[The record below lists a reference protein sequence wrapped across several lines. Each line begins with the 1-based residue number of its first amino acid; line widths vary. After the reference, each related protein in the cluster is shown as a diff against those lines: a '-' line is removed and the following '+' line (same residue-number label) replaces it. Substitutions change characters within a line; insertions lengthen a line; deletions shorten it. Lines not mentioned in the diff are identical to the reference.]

1 MNWNDFSST
10 PLFQQGDD
18 QEQERLREQYWRH
31 YLKPQIPEGYHR
43 EARSL
48 FDQHTRRRGN
58 PDSSYAGDLWDA
70 LWHGGYAGAA
80 DLVSGASRLVGGDG
94 HNAASGWLREKS
106 EEQLDNMSPSS
117 IEAMQGFGVERKG
130 DGGYGLTEGSTAAGF
145 GLQFASGV
153 GSLAPSMIPG
163 GVASKGLSALGMKGL
178 QASGPAAAVT
188 GLEDARRVQGLA
200 NVIDKGSH
208 AIGYGATGGL
218 MIGGAGAEDAKSQ
231 IMGLGYEQL
240 KDLPRFQEL
249 YQQTYEQAGG
259 GDTRQPFEQA
269 KALLAE
275 EAAQASFAPAAG
287 VGALSMGLAGPAME
301 NLILK
306 NAGTR
311 GLNAAKGFL
320 TEGAQEFGE
329 GVGQQM
335 AANYGQQQ
343 VGREV
348 GLTDGALE
356 QGLSGAIVGGPVGGL
371 VGAAGRTRNMDD
383 IREKQQR
390 LNDLMSQHQTLQ
402 DQMQEPHADQAM
414 LAEQLRQNSLAIAG
428 LESQLHELGE
438 TQAQEEQPQAQTK
451 PELTIDPSQ
460 WSPGWQ
466 AGPVQQTPQIGSDN
480 AIYVNPTGPVQRG
493 ETTFTGP
500 GFEQQTRQPEP
511 SPQQKASEPRQQAL
525 PYSPPADFTGNRYG
539 TVDADPEAA
548 QQDSQQRRQ
557 DQIDRATH
565 QHPGSTEYTGNPER
579 DLTSYTERMNGLNR
593 LFRSFNWKKGDDNKK
608 RRVRK
613 LIEDQRR
620 LEMNARK
627 SGRGFTPTSM
637 KETLANLK
645 SMVESGDGIRFER
658 EVKAI
663 EARQQQEG
671 MRLTAQEKSGTPSGK
686 KPVLG
691 KADESVMADERE
703 VSTQYALYEQSDLIA
718 SHNDTGK
725 VNPQYPAELQPR
737 DRARQA
743 SETQIRGIAS
753 KLNPK
758 KLGANPLASSGAPI
772 IGSDRVVESG
782 NGRVSAIRKAYRNH
796 PERSAAYRQY
806 LKDNAEVFGLK
817 PGDVDKFSQP
827 VLVRQRQGT
836 LDTEDRVSFTNEAN
850 KPETATMSPAEKAKL
865 DAARITQED
874 LSHFDTDGTGD
885 LLHRSNDIFLA
896 RFADRLG
903 DEAGELKTKEGNWN
917 KQMRD
922 RVESALF
929 MKAYGDDRLNSL
941 FAEDDKPD
949 LKNLIKSLA
958 MAAPHFARAKGI
970 DPELGGYG
978 VIDSLVEASRILQ
991 DSRNRG
997 QSVDEILDQRS
1008 LLDSFSPETELF
1020 ARWLDANLNKSKQ
1033 VGQALSELANQI
1045 EQYLQK
1051 QSQADG
1057 DMFGT
1062 AEATLDDLIQQ
1073 TNHQLEK
1080 NHGDKST
1087 PIIDPKPTP
1096 REGES
1101 PTKRPERDWE
1111 AQQTGPVQTAEGSN
1125 RSSDPEER
1133 TGRPTESAREAKRD
1147 EVDDLLDAVDH
1158 GTLDSDE
1165 WTDDDFAGIEEDKA
1179 QYDPQDGG
1187 SATKR
1192 RAPEG
1197 HRKRDKYAP
1206 QDGGSATKR
1215 QERDWYNSRNA
1226 PHYSVPGIKSL
1237 GGAERAAIKQYLDN
1251 RADKPEVIA
1260 RLKKLADTPWARKT
1274 VQSMLIRQTIDD
1286 LVAGREV
1293 DYQSLLSQKDN
1304 ASILKALKDHGE
1316 PGLWRYLHT
1325 EDVMGHAG
1333 KPENSINGSFVDCMP
1348 SRDCASFCYATKG
1361 NYRFSNPIIKSEIVN
1376 WAVEKDPVRTARIA
1390 ANDYK
1395 GTPEFY
1401 QNKALRLFDMGDG
1414 SMAWLPFIRTMN
1426 KEGIRLQIFSKNPE
1440 FLKQVPEQNW
1450 RALSVDNSNFELAA
1464 QHPELPLAVVF
1475 DGQQKGIDFVRSNL
1489 DRILVILPI
1498 KHGQRVLGDKAALR
1512 RMLGLDAM
1520 KRLCPVDGGWKK
1532 IKHPTDPKKNFNCTS
1547 CDQYGGMGCFHGN
1560 VTRQVMKAATEA
1572 PHDKHLQRLKEE
1584 IENDPDRFGG
1594 KASAAELLG
1603 NLGKIR
1609 SALRASADTR
1619 TEATDAGGQ
1628 GQEAEGT
1635 IGVRQI
1641 DEGTGRYRVG
1651 EGEEGKIEERKR
1663 RGKKSDLEDAGQK
1676 DLFASPDL
1684 SGDERKQQIIEN
1696 QRVLVRHVETGT
1708 IRAGTDT
1715 IHTYD
1720 DLAHFIAPIRKLA
1733 QEEMIAIVLDGN
1745 NKVINVI
1752 KHSKGQKASASVS
1765 PWTLAGAVVA
1775 TPNAKSVWFAHNH
1788 PSGDPEPS
1796 MSDVHITHSLND
1808 VLDGSGVVNM
1818 GHAVVGTTGHAKIM
1832 DADGTVLMGTVAPKR
1847 MARNKAFPITERR
1860 LRFNRPYINFGSPE
1874 AVRPFLDTIS
1884 PNAVVLLDS
1893 KYNVT
1898 GVLPLSEND
1907 LKTLRHPTKNP
1918 AAARIMQAL
1927 DSTNSSS
1934 VILKSNGSPLAMKG
1948 TRNLINFFNR
1958 ADRIQVLDHF
1968 TGRDGS
1974 YQSAAE
1980 KGFPDLN
1987 ERGSFYALRKDSSAR
2002 GIQSGPLRLKLKPLE
2017 QKLGQ
2022 SIHVLQSETELPYSL
2037 YQKVIS
2043 DKAQGRGRGMFDP
2056 ETGETYLI
2064 AANLDTTGEAVR
2076 TVLHELVGHKG
2087 VRGLLGKRLDTV
2099 LDEIHRDMNDRL
2111 KQALGKRYARQTE
2124 GKSEAE
2130 ANRIIAE
2137 EYLAHLAEKDP
2148 KNGLLTKVVSM
2159 IRNALRRLFP
2169 NIKWTDAD
2177 AVELLSAARGHLKR
2191 NGNLNAGNAKGN
2203 RYSDSGIAPTFY
2215 SAVERSAAA
2224 VKSDKLPAQS
2234 WLNAIKKGNNVQDE
2248 EVQWLGLDLWLAD
2261 KKGEKL
2267 TRAEVLDFIRQNEVR
2282 ISEDWNVDSFDEQ
2295 ELEDRLESKQRDF
2308 IRERIDDYE
2317 HGYSLDELGDALEDA
2332 RESLREDEY
2341 DYQYQELKN
2350 RFDDEALDDHEV
2362 DTLVDDDGYLDESAL
2377 HEEAQWRA
2385 NNSVDNMDDKELV
2398 RDHIS
2403 YSDKEDAALE
2413 AWENDYESDVRSD
2426 LEAELR
2432 DESDVQYRNYAM
2444 QGGEDYSELLLI
2456 LDNNSHVFPADP
2468 NHKNLSPISEEEA
2481 KALAQGMMP
2490 AGMKVDDV
2498 GWSQAFRDYT
2508 LYRRNGDDKTMI
2520 TTGHATEASAIAA
2533 AVSEHQSFARW
2544 RQDDYDES
2552 HWGTTENVLAHVRFQ
2567 TFDENIHGRNERIL
2581 FIDEVQSDLHQAGR
2595 ESGYRTP
2602 ESVRKQEQRN
2612 ARINAVD
2619 DKIRSVV
2626 KQRDEFGKQ
2635 HAETGTRRDELTRQ
2649 LKQAEQAEDQ
2659 TQVDRLNNELSTVAE
2674 DVENHFQQWVD
2685 AEAQLKALRDE
2696 RQSLFDT
2703 DKHRFYR
2710 QVPNAPLKESWPNL
2724 VMKRMIRH
2732 AAENGFD
2739 RIAWSSAAQQVERYP
2754 SLGQVVEQMKVSP
2767 QFTHEGRLTH
2777 VTLTIKNRNGSNR
2790 REHIAEERLDAY
2802 VGHRLGAK
2810 IREDSH
2816 SVYES
2821 LQEERSQWSTE
2832 QDNDDQQ
2839 KRWFIRDT
2847 NGEALH
2853 SSDGSL
2859 LYYDTQDTADQDLDR
2874 LVFAE
2879 HSADFTLENLDE
2891 LMGDGAR
2898 GMREFYDKRLAN
2910 YMKKYT
2916 KKWGATLE
2924 PVEIHFNGSQYPYGT
2939 RPDKVWS
2946 VTVTDKMRDS
2956 VLKDGQPLFALKDN
2970 KKAKQDNVPRY
2981 SLKDLPDDVQSVIN
2995 DIHGG
3000 IAPKPWHDRLREWW
3014 DAKPLKEHIKRG
3026 LLHVNQGVFTDAAII
3041 EQQEKLLNEG
3051 KLMDATV
3058 SASKAVYLARNLD
3071 NVTDATFHKGTPM
3084 LKEGSIVIKPGSKGL
3099 FELLKPVTERDE
3111 LAIWEVYEGSH
3122 RAQRIME
3129 EDKVARAKGNQLLA
3143 QGQALK
3149 ETLDATAPDEYQGGR
3164 SGWNRDRRQME
3175 KDLKLGKE
3183 LSQQNR
3189 ENLYDQQ
3196 RIDTIQNWVH
3206 TQPELAKRFKQVMD
3220 DYQQHNRDLLDFM
3233 EAAGTL
3239 DKEQRKLF
3247 DTGDYIPFNRIHDLE
3262 YQEENQRFIRPKKGL
3277 GGQTTG
3283 IQRLKGGVEKIA
3295 PLEAMVRN
3303 TRSML
3308 DAALKNIAQQRVIDN
3323 ALQLGAVE
3331 KIESAITVTD
3341 DDVKAALQGIGVSTD
3356 LTPAQMRG
3364 WKSLMAKYETLKGT
3378 TSVSRGGKLETYA
3391 VDDPLLLASIQDIG
3405 PELHSGFM
3413 KLVGIPSQI
3422 VRRGVTAMP
3431 AYWFRNLTRDTLST
3445 AVHIAPDVNGKVVGM
3460 NPLAGAIRGFRK
3472 SLDEDESLWAMK
3484 MAGGSSSSGHYRS
3497 NYNNIRKKL
3506 SPAEQKRILSTPGKL
3521 IDFWDSI
3528 GARFEDSNRLH
3539 VFERVKE
3546 EGGSTAEAAYQSLD
3560 VMNFTRKGQWGIVR
3574 FLTQSIQFTNSLL
3587 QGVNRM
3593 WRGVKPGDELHWSA
3607 LSGEVLTRGL
3617 MYGFA
3622 SWLLVR
3628 LFEDDDRYK
3637 ELSTDEKV
3645 AYHHFWI
3652 GDGEDG
3658 HFRIPKPF
3666 EVGHVFATI
3675 PEFLWQGMMG
3685 HEDAKWTKDAMVT
3698 LGMAMFNLESTPIPQ
3713 FVKPIWEVGENRD
3726 RFRDRDI
3733 VPMSL
3738 QHLKP
3743 EAQYDPYTSETL
3755 KELVQYLP
3763 EGAPEW
3769 MRSPK
3774 KLEHL
3779 LKGYFNAF
3787 ATGTL
3792 AVTDAVTRHL
3802 TGAGEKPAWNKQDYP
3817 VVGSFFGDRIKGST
3831 RYTNELYE
3839 MNKDV
3844 NAIASSIKHYQETG
3858 ETQRAKELEQSAS
3871 VKLKNKTGLNK
3882 ASREIS
3888 KLRREVRKVMEDRI
3902 MDRHTKREWLDRLNR
3917 QINQVATN
3925 AVKHYQK

>member
-1 MNWNDFSST
+1 M
-10 PLFQQGDD
+10 
-18 QEQERLREQYWRH
+18 
-31 YLKPQIPEGYHR
+31 
-43 EARSL
+43 
-48 FDQHTRRRGN
+48 
-58 PDSSYAGDLWDA
+58 
-70 LWHGGYAGAA
+70 
-80 DLVSGASRLVGGDG
+80 
-94 HNAASGWLREKS
+94 
-106 EEQLDNMSPSS
+106 
-117 IEAMQGFGVERKG
+117 
-130 DGGYGLTEGSTAAGF
+130 
-145 GLQFASGV
+145 
-153 GSLAPSMIPG
+153 
-163 GVASKGLSALGMKGL
+163 
-178 QASGPAAAVT
+178 
-188 GLEDARRVQGLA
+188 
-200 NVIDKGSH
+200 
-208 AIGYGATGGL
+208 
-218 MIGGAGAEDAKSQ
+218 
-231 IMGLGYEQL
+231 
-240 KDLPRFQEL
+240 
-249 YQQTYEQAGG
+249 
-259 GDTRQPFEQA
+259 
-269 KALLAE
+269 
-275 EAAQASFAPAAG
+275 
-287 VGALSMGLAGPAME
+287 
-301 NLILK
+301 
-306 NAGTR
+306 
-311 GLNAAKGFL
+311 
-320 TEGAQEFGE
+320 
-329 GVGQQM
+329 
-335 AANYGQQQ
+335 
-343 VGREV
+343 
-348 GLTDGALE
+348 
-356 QGLSGAIVGGPVGGL
+356 
-371 VGAAGRTRNMDD
+371 
-383 IREKQQR
+383 
-390 LNDLMSQHQTLQ
+390 
-402 DQMQEPHADQAM
+402 
-414 LAEQLRQNSLAIAG
+414 
-428 LESQLHELGE
+428 
-438 TQAQEEQPQAQTK
+438 
-451 PELTIDPSQ
+451 
-460 WSPGWQ
+460 
-466 AGPVQQTPQIGSDN
+466 
-480 AIYVNPTGPVQRG
+480 
-493 ETTFTGP
+493 
-500 GFEQQTRQPEP
+500 
-511 SPQQKASEPRQQAL
+511 
-525 PYSPPADFTGNRYG
+525 
-539 TVDADPEAA
+539 
-548 QQDSQQRRQ
+548 
-557 DQIDRATH
+557 
-565 QHPGSTEYTGNPER
+565 
-579 DLTSYTERMNGLNR
+579 
-593 LFRSFNWKKGDDNKK
+593 
-608 RRVRK
+608 
-613 LIEDQRR
+613 
-620 LEMNARK
+620 
-627 SGRGFTPTSM
+627 
-637 KETLANLK
+637 
-645 SMVESGDGIRFER
+645 
-658 EVKAI
+658 
-663 EARQQQEG
+663 
-671 MRLTAQEKSGTPSGK
+671 
-686 KPVLG
+686 
-691 KADESVMADERE
+691 
-703 VSTQYALYEQSDLIA
+703 
-718 SHNDTGK
+718 
-725 VNPQYPAELQPR
+725 
-737 DRARQA
+737 
-743 SETQIRGIAS
+743 
-753 KLNPK
+753 
-758 KLGANPLASSGAPI
+758 
-772 IGSDRVVESG
+772 
-782 NGRVSAIRKAYRNH
+782 
-796 PERSAAYRQY
+796 
-806 LKDNAEVFGLK
+806 
-817 PGDVDKFSQP
+817 
-827 VLVRQRQGT
+827 
-836 LDTEDRVSFTNEAN
+836 
-850 KPETATMSPAEKAKL
+850 
-865 DAARITQED
+865 
-874 LSHFDTDGTGD
+874 
-885 LLHRSNDIFLA
+885 
-896 RFADRLG
+896 
-903 DEAGELKTKEGNWN
+903 
-917 KQMRD
+917 
-922 RVESALF
+922 
-929 MKAYGDDRLNSL
+929 
-941 FAEDDKPD
+941 
-949 LKNLIKSLA
+949 
-958 MAAPHFARAKGI
+958 
-970 DPELGGYG
+970 
-978 VIDSLVEASRILQ
+978 
-991 DSRNRG
+991 
-997 QSVDEILDQRS
+997 
-1008 LLDSFSPETELF
+1008 
-1020 ARWLDANLNKSKQ
+1020 
-1033 VGQALSELANQI
+1033 
-1045 EQYLQK
+1045 
-1051 QSQADG
+1051 
-1057 DMFGT
+1057 
-1062 AEATLDDLIQQ
+1062 
-1073 TNHQLEK
+1073 
-1080 NHGDKST
+1080 
-1087 PIIDPKPTP
+1087 
-1096 REGES
+1096 
-1101 PTKRPERDWE
+1101 
-1111 AQQTGPVQTAEGSN
+1111 
-1125 RSSDPEER
+1125 
-1133 TGRPTESAREAKRD
+1133 
-1147 EVDDLLDAVDH
+1147 
-1158 GTLDSDE
+1158 
-1165 WTDDDFAGIEEDKA
+1165 
-1179 QYDPQDGG
+1179 
-1187 SATKR
+1187 
-1192 RAPEG
+1192 
-1197 HRKRDKYAP
+1197 
-1206 QDGGSATKR
+1206 
-1215 QERDWYNSRNA
+1215 
-1226 PHYSVPGIKSL
+1226 
-1237 GGAERAAIKQYLDN
+1237 
-1251 RADKPEVIA
+1251 
-1260 RLKKLADTPWARKT
+1260 
-1274 VQSMLIRQTIDD
+1274 QSMLIRQTIDD

-1293 DYQSLLSQKDN
+1293 NYQSLLSRKDN

-1440 FLKQVPEQNW
+1440 FLKQVPEMNW

-1464 QHPELPLAVVF
+1464 KHPELPLAVVF
-1475 DGQQKGIDFVRSNL
+1475 DGQQNGIDFVRANL

-1498 KHGQRVLGDKAALR
+1498 KHGQRVLGDKATLR

-1520 KRLCPVDGGWKK
+1520 KRVCPVDGGWKK

-1560 VTRQVMKAATEA
+1560 VTRQVMQAATEA

-1619 TEATDAGGQ
+1619 TKATDAGGQ

-1641 DEGTGRYRVG
+1641 DEGTGRYRGG
-1651 EGEEGKIEERKR
+1651 EGEGGEIEERKR
-1663 RGKKSDLEDAGQK
+1663 RSKKFDLEDAGQK

-1684 SGDERKQQIIEN
+1684 SGDERKQQVIEN
-1696 QRVLVRHVETGT
+1696 QRVLVKHDETGT

-1733 QEEMIAIVLDGN
+1733 QEEMVAIVLDGN
-1745 NKVINVI
+1745 DKVINVI

-1796 MSDVHITHSLND
+1796 MSDVHITHILNE

-1860 LRFNRPYINFGSPE
+1860 LRYNRPHINFGSPE

-1898 GVLPLSEND
+1898 GVLPLSDND
-1907 LKTLRHPTKNP
+1907 LKTLRHPTDAPQGRGKSHQAPGARLGNP
-1918 AAARIMQAL
+1918 AAARIMTAL

-1934 VILKSNGSPLAMKG
+1934 VILKSSGSPLATKG
-1948 TRNLINFFNR
+1948 TRNLIKFFNR
-1958 ADRIQVLDHF
+1958 GDRIQVLDHF
-1968 TGRDGS
+1968 TGKDGS

-1980 KGFPDLN
+1980 RGTPDLN
-1987 ERGSFYALRKDSSAR
+1987 ERGSFYALRKDSNAR

-2022 SIHVLQSETELPYSL
+2022 SIHVLQSETELPSHL
-2037 YQKVIS
+2037 YQKVVS
-2043 DKAQGRGRGMFDP
+2043 DKAQGRVRGMFDP
-2056 ETGETYLI
+2056 ETGETYLV

-2111 KQALGKRYARQTE
+2111 KQALGKRYGRQTE
-2124 GKSEAE
+2124 GKSETE

-2148 KNGLLTKVVSM
+2148 KNGLLTRIVSM
-2159 IRNALRRLFP
+2159 VRNALRRLFP

-2191 NGNLNAGNAKGN
+2191 KGSMSPDSAKTG
-2203 RYSDSGIAPTFY
+2203 RYSDAGIAPTFY

-2234 WLNAIKKGNNVQDE
+2234 WLNAIKKGNFVQDE
-2248 EVQWLGLDLWLAD
+2248 EIQWLGLDLWLAD

-2267 TRAEVLDFIRQNEVR
+2267 SRGEVLDFIRQNEVR
-2282 ISEDWNVDSFDEQ
+2282 IDEDLSVDAFDEQ
-2295 ELEDRLESKQRDF
+2295 ELEERVYEKQQHF
-2308 IRERIDDYE
+2308 ISERIGDYE
-2317 HGYSLDELGDALEDA
+2317 HGYSLDELSHLLDDA
-2332 RESLREDEY
+2332 RETLREDEY
-2341 DYQYQELKN
+2341 DFHYQELKQ
-2350 RFDDEALDDHEV
+2350 RFEQGELDDHEM
-2362 DTLVDDDGYLDESAL
+2362 DALVDDDGNLDESAL

-2385 NNSVDNMDDKELV
+2385 NNSVDTMDDKALV

-2456 LDNNSHVFPADP
+2456 LDNNSHVFPADR
-2468 NHKNLSPISEEEA
+2468 NHKNLSPITEEEA
-2481 KALAQGMMP
+2481 KALVQGMMP

-2508 LYRRNGDDKTMI
+2508 LYRHNGDDKTLI

-2567 TFDENIHGRNERIL
+2567 TFDENVHGRNERIL
-2581 FIDEVQSDLHQAGR
+2581 FIDEVQSDWHQAGR
-2595 ESGYRTP
+2595 ESGYRTS

-2619 DKIRSVV
+2619 DRIRSVV

-2635 HAETGTRRDELTRQ
+2635 HAETGARRDDLTRQ
-2649 LKQAEQAEDQ
+2649 IKQAEENQDQ
-2659 TQVDRLNNELSTVAE
+2659 TQVDQLNNELTTVAE

-2832 QDNDDQQ
+2832 QDNDDHQN
-2839 KRWFIRDT
+2839 RWFIRAA
-2847 NGEALH
+2847 NGEALYM
-2853 SSDGSL
+2853 SNGTRLYFDSQDGAN
-2859 LYYDTQDTADQDLDR
+2859 QDIDR
-2874 LVFAE
+2874 AVFAE
-2879 HSADFTLENLDE
+2879 HSSDFTLENLDE

-2924 PVEIHFNGSQYPYGT
+2924 PVEIHFNGSQYPYDT

-2946 VTVTDKMRDS
+2946 VTVTDKMKES
-2956 VLKDGQPLFALKDN
+2956 VLKDGQPLFALKKDALRDKKQN
-2970 KKAKQDNVPRY
+2970 KKPKPDNAPRY
-2981 SLKDLPDDVQSVIN
+2981 ALKDLPDDVQSVIN

-3014 DAKPLKEHIKRG
+3014 EAKPVKEHIKRG
-3026 LLHVNQGVFTDAAII
+3026 LLHINQGVFTDAAII
-3041 EQQEKLLNEG
+3041 EQQEKLLNDG

-3129 EDKVARAKGNQLLA
+3129 EDKAARAKGNQLLA

-3149 ETLDATAPDEYQGGR
+3149 ETLDAVAPDEYPGGR
-3164 SGWNRDRRQME
+3164 TGWNRDRRQME

-3206 TQPELAKRFKQVMD
+3206 TQPELARRFKQVMD

-3247 DTGDYIPFNRIHDLE
+3247 DTGDYIPFNRIHDRE

-3277 GGQTTG
+3277 GGQTSG

-3356 LTPAQMRG
+3356 LTPTQMRG

-3378 TSVSRGGKLETYA
+3378 TSVSRDGKLETYA

-3445 AVHIAPDVNGKVVGM
+3445 AVHIAPEVNGKVVGT
-3460 NPLAGAIRGFRK
+3460 NPLAGAVRGFRK
-3472 SLDEDESLWAMK
+3472 SLDEDDSLWAMK

-3685 HEDAKWTKDAMVT
+3685 HEDAKWTRDAMMT

-3713 FVKPIWEVGENRD
+3713 FVKPLWEVGENRD

-3831 RYTNELYE
+3831 RYTNELYD
-3839 MNKDV
+3839 MNKEV

-3858 ETQRAKELEQSAS
+3858 ESQRAKELEQSAS
-3871 VKLKNKTGLNK
+3871 ARLKNKTGLNK

-3902 MDRHTKREWLDRLNR
+3902 MDRHTKRERLDRLNR
-3917 QINQVATN
+3917 QINQVATD
-3925 AVKHYQK
+3925 VV

>member
-1 MNWNDFSST
+1 
-10 PLFQQGDD
+10 
-18 QEQERLREQYWRH
+18 
-31 YLKPQIPEGYHR
+31 
-43 EARSL
+43 
-48 FDQHTRRRGN
+48 
-58 PDSSYAGDLWDA
+58 
-70 LWHGGYAGAA
+70 
-80 DLVSGASRLVGGDG
+80 
-94 HNAASGWLREKS
+94 
-106 EEQLDNMSPSS
+106 
-117 IEAMQGFGVERKG
+117 
-130 DGGYGLTEGSTAAGF
+130 
-145 GLQFASGV
+145 
-153 GSLAPSMIPG
+153 
-163 GVASKGLSALGMKGL
+163 
-178 QASGPAAAVT
+178 
-188 GLEDARRVQGLA
+188 
-200 NVIDKGSH
+200 
-208 AIGYGATGGL
+208 
-218 MIGGAGAEDAKSQ
+218 
-231 IMGLGYEQL
+231 
-240 KDLPRFQEL
+240 
-249 YQQTYEQAGG
+249 
-259 GDTRQPFEQA
+259 
-269 KALLAE
+269 
-275 EAAQASFAPAAG
+275 
-287 VGALSMGLAGPAME
+287 
-301 NLILK
+301 
-306 NAGTR
+306 
-311 GLNAAKGFL
+311 
-320 TEGAQEFGE
+320 
-329 GVGQQM
+329 
-335 AANYGQQQ
+335 
-343 VGREV
+343 
-348 GLTDGALE
+348 
-356 QGLSGAIVGGPVGGL
+356 
-371 VGAAGRTRNMDD
+371 
-383 IREKQQR
+383 
-390 LNDLMSQHQTLQ
+390 
-402 DQMQEPHADQAM
+402 
-414 LAEQLRQNSLAIAG
+414 
-428 LESQLHELGE
+428 
-438 TQAQEEQPQAQTK
+438 
-451 PELTIDPSQ
+451 
-460 WSPGWQ
+460 
-466 AGPVQQTPQIGSDN
+466 
-480 AIYVNPTGPVQRG
+480 
-493 ETTFTGP
+493 
-500 GFEQQTRQPEP
+500 
-511 SPQQKASEPRQQAL
+511 
-525 PYSPPADFTGNRYG
+525 
-539 TVDADPEAA
+539 
-548 QQDSQQRRQ
+548 
-557 DQIDRATH
+557 
-565 QHPGSTEYTGNPER
+565 
-579 DLTSYTERMNGLNR
+579 
-593 LFRSFNWKKGDDNKK
+593 
-608 RRVRK
+608 
-613 LIEDQRR
+613 
-620 LEMNARK
+620 MNARK

-637 KETLANLK
+637 KEALANLK
-645 SMVESGDGIRFER
+645 AMVESGDGIRFER

-671 MRLTAQEKSGTPSGK
+671 MRLTAQEKAGVPSGK

-691 KADESVMADERE
+691 KGDESVMADERE

-806 LKDNAEVFGLK
+806 LKDNAEAFGLK
-817 PGDVDKFSQP
+817 PGDVDGFKQP
-827 VLVRQRQGT
+827 VLVRQRQGK
-836 LDTEDRVSFTNEAN
+836 LDTEDRVSFTKEAN

-885 LLHRSNDIFLA
+885 LLHRSNDTFLA

-903 DEAGELKTKEGNWN
+903 DEAGELKTKEDNWN

-958 MAAPHFARAKGI
+958 IAAPHFAKAKGI
-970 DPELGGYG
+970 DPQGWGKSHKAPGARLGDPEFGGYG
-978 VIDSLVEASRILQ
+978 VIESLVEASRILQ

-997 QSVDEILDQRS
+997 QSVDEILDQHS

-1020 ARWLDANLNKSKQ
+1020 ARWLDANLHKSKQ

-1062 AEATLDDLIQQ
+1062 AEATLDDLINQ
-1073 TNHQLEK
+1073 TNNQLEK
-1080 NHGDKST
+1080 NYGDKSALF
-1087 PIIDPKPTP
+1087 PKRIKDPKQQ
-1096 REGES
+1096 
-1101 PTKRPERDWE
+1101 K
-1111 AQQTGPVQTAEGSN
+1111 AQPVQAAEGSN
-1125 RSSDPEER
+1125 GKSEPGEPGER
-1133 TGRPTESAREAKRD
+1133 ATESARETKRD
-1147 EVDDLLDAVDH
+1147 EVDDPQDGGSATKRRERDWYDLLDAVDD

-1165 WTDDDFAGIEEDKA
+1165 WTDDDFAGIEEDGGN
-1179 QYDPQDGG
+1179 YDPQDGG

-1237 GGAERAAIKQYLDN
+1237 GGAERAAIKRYLDN

-1274 VQSMLIRQTIDD
+1274 VHSMLIWQTIDD

-1293 DYQSLLSQKDN
+1293 NYQSLLSQKDN
-1304 ASILKALKDHGE
+1304 ASILKAIKDHGE

-1464 QHPELPLAVVF
+1464 KHPELPLAVVF
-1475 DGQQKGIDFVRSNL
+1475 DGQQNGIDFVRSNL

-1498 KHGQRVLGDKAALR
+1498 KHGQRVLGDKATLR
-1512 RMLGLDAM
+1512 HMLGLDAM
-1520 KRLCPVDGGWKK
+1520 KRVCPVDGGWKK

-1609 SALRASADTR
+1609 SALRTSADTR

-1651 EGEEGKIEERKR
+1651 EGEEGEIGERKR
-1663 RGKKSDLEDAGQK
+1663 RPKKNDLEDAGQK

-1696 QRVLVRHVETGT
+1696 QRVLVKHDETGT

-1733 QEEMIAIVLDGN
+1733 QEEMVAIVLDGN
-1745 NKVINVI
+1745 DKVINVI

-1796 MSDVHITHSLND
+1796 MSDVHITHSLNE

-1832 DADGTVLMGTVAPKR
+1832 DAEGTVLMGTVAPKR
-1847 MARNKAFPITERR
+1847 MARDKVFPITERR
-1860 LRFNRPYINFGSPE
+1860 LRYNRPHINFSSPE

-1898 GVLPLSEND
+1898 GVLPLSDSD

-1918 AAARIMQAL
+1918 AAARVMTAL

-1980 KGFPDLN
+1980 RGTPDLN
-1987 ERGSFYALRKDSSAR
+1987 ERGSFYALRKDSNAKDSNAKA
-2002 GIQSGPLRLKLKPLE
+2002 IQSGPLRLKLKPLE

-2022 SIHVLQSETELPYSL
+2022 SIHVLQSETELPSSL

-2043 DKAQGRGRGMFDP
+2043 DKAQGRVRGMFDP

-2111 KQALGKRYARQTE
+2111 KQALGKRYARQIE

-2159 IRNALRRLFP
+2159 IRNAMRRLFP

-2177 AVELLSAARGHLKR
+2177 AVELLSAARGRLKR
-2191 NGNLNAGNAKGN
+2191 DGQRATPMDGGSPIKRRERDWGN

-2234 WLNAIKKGNNVQDE
+2234 WLNAIKKGNFVQDE
-2248 EVQWLGLDLWLAD
+2248 EIQWLGLDLWLAD

-2267 TRAEVLDFIRQNEVR
+2267 SRAEVLEFIRQNEVR
-2282 ISEDWNVDSFDEQ
+2282 IDEDLSVDAFDEQ
-2295 ELEDRLESKQRDF
+2295 ELEERVYEKQQHF
-2308 IRERIDDYE
+2308 ISERIGDYE
-2317 HGYSLDELGDALEDA
+2317 HGYSLDELSHLLDDA
-2332 RESLREDEY
+2332 REVLREDEY
-2341 DYQYQELKN
+2341 DFHYQELKQ
-2350 RFDDEALDDHEV
+2350 RFEQGELDDHEV
-2362 DTLVDDDGYLDESAL
+2362 DALVDDDGNLDESAL
-2377 HEEAQWRA
+2377 HEEAQWQA
-2385 NNSVDNMDDKELV
+2385 NNSVDTMDDKALV
-2398 RDHIS
+2398 RDHIP

-2444 QGGEDYSELLLI
+2444 QGGEEYSELILV
-2456 LDNNSHVFPADP
+2456 LDNNSHVFPADR
-2468 NHKNLSPISEEEA
+2468 NHKNLSPITGEEA

-2508 LYRRNGDDKTMI
+2508 LYRHNGDDKTMI

-2544 RQDDYDES
+2544 RQDDFDES

-2567 TFDENIHGRNERIL
+2567 TFDENVHGRNERIL
-2581 FIDEVQSDLHQAGR
+2581 FIDEVQSDWHQAGR

-2612 ARINAVD
+2612 DRINAVD

-2635 HAETGTRRDELTRQ
+2635 HAETGARRDDLTRQ
-2649 LKQAEQAEDQ
+2649 IKQAEENRDQ
-2659 TQVDRLNNELSTVAE
+2659 TQVDQLNNELTTVAE

-2790 REHIAEERLDAY
+2790 REHIAEEQLDAY

-2810 IREDSH
+2810 IREESD

-2839 KRWFIRDT
+2839 NRWFIRDT

-2859 LYYDTQDTADQDLDR
+2859 LYYGTQGKADQDLDR

-2924 PVEIHFNGSQYPYGT
+2924 PVEIHFNGSQYPYDT

-2956 VLKDGQPLFALKDN
+2956 VLKDGQPLFALKE
-2970 KKAKQDNVPRY
+2970 A
-2981 SLKDLPDDVQSVIN
+2981 
-2995 DIHGG
+2995 
-3000 IAPKPWHDRLREWW
+3000 
-3014 DAKPLKEHIKRG
+3014 
-3026 LLHVNQGVFTDAAII
+3026 
-3041 EQQEKLLNEG
+3041 
-3051 KLMDATV
+3051 
-3058 SASKAVYLARNLD
+3058 
-3071 NVTDATFHKGTPM
+3071 
-3084 LKEGSIVIKPGSKGL
+3084 L
-3099 FELLKPVTERDE
+3099 FEF
-3111 LAIWEVYEGSH
+3111 
-3122 RAQRIME
+3122 Q
-3129 EDKVARAKGNQLLA
+3129 
-3143 QGQALK
+3143 
-3149 ETLDATAPDEYQGGR
+3149 
-3164 SGWNRDRRQME
+3164 
-3175 KDLKLGKE
+3175 
-3183 LSQQNR
+3183 
-3189 ENLYDQQ
+3189 
-3196 RIDTIQNWVH
+3196 
-3206 TQPELAKRFKQVMD
+3206 
-3220 DYQQHNRDLLDFM
+3220 
-3233 EAAGTL
+3233 
-3239 DKEQRKLF
+3239 
-3247 DTGDYIPFNRIHDLE
+3247 
-3262 YQEENQRFIRPKKGL
+3262 
-3277 GGQTTG
+3277 
-3283 IQRLKGGVEKIA
+3283 
-3295 PLEAMVRN
+3295 
-3303 TRSML
+3303 
-3308 DAALKNIAQQRVIDN
+3308 
-3323 ALQLGAVE
+3323 
-3331 KIESAITVTD
+3331 
-3341 DDVKAALQGIGVSTD
+3341 
-3356 LTPAQMRG
+3356 
-3364 WKSLMAKYETLKGT
+3364 
-3378 TSVSRGGKLETYA
+3378 
-3391 VDDPLLLASIQDIG
+3391 
-3405 PELHSGFM
+3405 
-3413 KLVGIPSQI
+3413 
-3422 VRRGVTAMP
+3422 TAM
-3431 AYWFRNLTRDTLST
+3431 
-3445 AVHIAPDVNGKVVGM
+3445 
-3460 NPLAGAIRGFRK
+3460 
-3472 SLDEDESLWAMK
+3472 
-3484 MAGGSSSSGHYRS
+3484 
-3497 NYNNIRKKL
+3497 
-3506 SPAEQKRILSTPGKL
+3506 
-3521 IDFWDSI
+3521 
-3528 GARFEDSNRLH
+3528 
-3539 VFERVKE
+3539 
-3546 EGGSTAEAAYQSLD
+3546 
-3560 VMNFTRKGQWGIVR
+3560 
-3574 FLTQSIQFTNSLL
+3574 
-3587 QGVNRM
+3587 
-3593 WRGVKPGDELHWSA
+3593 
-3607 LSGEVLTRGL
+3607 
-3617 MYGFA
+3617 
-3622 SWLLVR
+3622 
-3628 LFEDDDRYK
+3628 
-3637 ELSTDEKV
+3637 
-3645 AYHHFWI
+3645 
-3652 GDGEDG
+3652 
-3658 HFRIPKPF
+3658 
-3666 EVGHVFATI
+3666 
-3675 PEFLWQGMMG
+3675 
-3685 HEDAKWTKDAMVT
+3685 
-3698 LGMAMFNLESTPIPQ
+3698 
-3713 FVKPIWEVGENRD
+3713 
-3726 RFRDRDI
+3726 
-3733 VPMSL
+3733 
-3738 QHLKP
+3738 
-3743 EAQYDPYTSETL
+3743 
-3755 KELVQYLP
+3755 
-3763 EGAPEW
+3763 
-3769 MRSPK
+3769 
-3774 KLEHL
+3774 
-3779 LKGYFNAF
+3779 
-3787 ATGTL
+3787 
-3792 AVTDAVTRHL
+3792 
-3802 TGAGEKPAWNKQDYP
+3802 
-3817 VVGSFFGDRIKGST
+3817 
-3831 RYTNELYE
+3831 
-3839 MNKDV
+3839 
-3844 NAIASSIKHYQETG
+3844 
-3858 ETQRAKELEQSAS
+3858 
-3871 VKLKNKTGLNK
+3871 
-3882 ASREIS
+3882 
-3888 KLRREVRKVMEDRI
+3888 
-3902 MDRHTKREWLDRLNR
+3902 
-3917 QINQVATN
+3917 
-3925 AVKHYQK
+3925 

>member
-1 MNWNDFSST
+1 
-10 PLFQQGDD
+10 
-18 QEQERLREQYWRH
+18 
-31 YLKPQIPEGYHR
+31 
-43 EARSL
+43 
-48 FDQHTRRRGN
+48 
-58 PDSSYAGDLWDA
+58 
-70 LWHGGYAGAA
+70 
-80 DLVSGASRLVGGDG
+80 
-94 HNAASGWLREKS
+94 
-106 EEQLDNMSPSS
+106 
-117 IEAMQGFGVERKG
+117 
-130 DGGYGLTEGSTAAGF
+130 
-145 GLQFASGV
+145 
-153 GSLAPSMIPG
+153 
-163 GVASKGLSALGMKGL
+163 
-178 QASGPAAAVT
+178 
-188 GLEDARRVQGLA
+188 
-200 NVIDKGSH
+200 
-208 AIGYGATGGL
+208 
-218 MIGGAGAEDAKSQ
+218 
-231 IMGLGYEQL
+231 
-240 KDLPRFQEL
+240 
-249 YQQTYEQAGG
+249 
-259 GDTRQPFEQA
+259 
-269 KALLAE
+269 
-275 EAAQASFAPAAG
+275 
-287 VGALSMGLAGPAME
+287 
-301 NLILK
+301 
-306 NAGTR
+306 
-311 GLNAAKGFL
+311 
-320 TEGAQEFGE
+320 
-329 GVGQQM
+329 
-335 AANYGQQQ
+335 
-343 VGREV
+343 
-348 GLTDGALE
+348 
-356 QGLSGAIVGGPVGGL
+356 
-371 VGAAGRTRNMDD
+371 
-383 IREKQQR
+383 
-390 LNDLMSQHQTLQ
+390 
-402 DQMQEPHADQAM
+402 
-414 LAEQLRQNSLAIAG
+414 
-428 LESQLHELGE
+428 
-438 TQAQEEQPQAQTK
+438 
-451 PELTIDPSQ
+451 
-460 WSPGWQ
+460 
-466 AGPVQQTPQIGSDN
+466 
-480 AIYVNPTGPVQRG
+480 
-493 ETTFTGP
+493 
-500 GFEQQTRQPEP
+500 
-511 SPQQKASEPRQQAL
+511 
-525 PYSPPADFTGNRYG
+525 
-539 TVDADPEAA
+539 
-548 QQDSQQRRQ
+548 
-557 DQIDRATH
+557 
-565 QHPGSTEYTGNPER
+565 
-579 DLTSYTERMNGLNR
+579 
-593 LFRSFNWKKGDDNKK
+593 
-608 RRVRK
+608 
-613 LIEDQRR
+613 
-620 LEMNARK
+620 
-627 SGRGFTPTSM
+627 
-637 KETLANLK
+637 
-645 SMVESGDGIRFER
+645 
-658 EVKAI
+658 
-663 EARQQQEG
+663 
-671 MRLTAQEKSGTPSGK
+671 
-686 KPVLG
+686 
-691 KADESVMADERE
+691 
-703 VSTQYALYEQSDLIA
+703 
-718 SHNDTGK
+718 
-725 VNPQYPAELQPR
+725 
-737 DRARQA
+737 
-743 SETQIRGIAS
+743 
-753 KLNPK
+753 
-758 KLGANPLASSGAPI
+758 
-772 IGSDRVVESG
+772 
-782 NGRVSAIRKAYRNH
+782 
-796 PERSAAYRQY
+796 
-806 LKDNAEVFGLK
+806 
-817 PGDVDKFSQP
+817 
-827 VLVRQRQGT
+827 
-836 LDTEDRVSFTNEAN
+836 
-850 KPETATMSPAEKAKL
+850 
-865 DAARITQED
+865 
-874 LSHFDTDGTGD
+874 
-885 LLHRSNDIFLA
+885 
-896 RFADRLG
+896 
-903 DEAGELKTKEGNWN
+903 
-917 KQMRD
+917 
-922 RVESALF
+922 

-1008 LLDSFSPETELF
+1008 LLDSFSPETEMF
-1020 ARWLDANLNKSKQ
+1020 ARWLDANLNKSRQ
-1033 VGQALSELANQI
+1033 VGQALSELASQI

-1051 QSQADG
+1051 QGQADG

-1062 AEATLDDLIQQ
+1062 SKATLDDLIQQ

-1080 NHGDKST
+1080 NYGEKST

-1096 REGES
+1096 REGGS

-1111 AQQTGPVQTAEGSN
+1111 AKQDQPVQTAEGGN
-1125 RSSDPEER
+1125 RGGQPEER

-1165 WTDDDFAGIEEDKA
+1165 WKDDDFAGIEEDKA

-1237 GGAERAAIKQYLDN
+1237 GGAERAAIKRYLEN

-1440 FLKQVPEQNW
+1440 FLRQVPEMNW
-1450 RALSVDNSNFELAA
+1450 RALSVDNSNFALAA

-1475 DGQQKGIDFVRSNL
+1475 DGQQNGIDFVRANL

-1498 KHGQRVLGDKAALR
+1498 KHGQRVLGDKATLR

-1520 KRLCPVDGGWKK
+1520 KRVCPVDGGWKK

-1651 EGEEGKIEERKR
+1651 EGEEGEIKERKR
-1663 RGKKSDLEDAGQK
+1663 RGKKSDLEDAGQQN
-1676 DLFASPDL
+1676 LFASPDL
-1684 SGDERKQQIIEN
+1684 SGDERKQQTIEN
-1696 QRVLVRHVETGT
+1696 QRVLVKHDETGT

-1733 QEEMIAIVLDGN
+1733 QEEMVAIVLDGN
-1745 NKVINVI
+1745 DKVINVI
-1752 KHSKGQKASASVS
+1752 RHSKGQKASASVS

-1796 MSDVHITHSLND
+1796 MSDVHITHSLNE

-1818 GHAVVGTTGHAKIM
+1818 GHAVVGITGHAKIM
-1832 DADGTVLMGTVAPKR
+1832 DADGTVQMGTVAPKR

-1860 LRFNRPYINFGSPE
+1860 LRFNRPHINFSSPE
-1874 AVRPFLDTIS
+1874 TVRPFLDTIS

-1893 KYNVT
+1893 KHNVT
-1898 GVLPLSEND
+1898 GVLPLSDSD
-1907 LKTLRHPTKNP
+1907 LKTLRHPTDDPQGRGKSHQAPGARLGNP
-1918 AAARIMQAL
+1918 AAARIMTAL

-1934 VILKSNGSPLAMKG
+1934 VILKSSGSPLATTG
-1948 TRNLINFFNR
+1948 TSNLIRFFNR
-1958 ADRIQVLDHF
+1958 GDRIQVLDHF
-1968 TGRDGS
+1968 TGKDGS

-1980 KGFPDLN
+1980 RGTPDLN
-1987 ERGSFYALRKDSSAR
+1987 ERGSFYALRKDSNAKDSKAK

-2022 SIHVLQSETELPYSL
+2022 AIHVLQSETELPYSL

-2043 DKAQGRGRGMFDP
+2043 DKAQGRVRGMFDP
-2056 ETGETYLI
+2056 ETGDTYLI

-2111 KQALGKRYARQTE
+2111 KSALAKRYARQTE

-2148 KNGLLTKVVSM
+2148 KNGLLTRIVSM
-2159 IRNALRRLFP
+2159 IRNTLRRLFQG
-2169 NIKWTDAD
+2169 IQWTEAD
-2177 AVELLSAARGHLKR
+2177 AVELLAAARGHLKR
-2191 NGNLNAGNAKGN
+2191 TGSLNAGNAKGN

-2267 TRAEVLDFIRQNEVR
+2267 SRAEVLYFIRQNEVR
-2282 ISEDWNVDSFDEQ
+2282 IDEDLSVDAFDEQ
-2295 ELEDRLESKQRDF
+2295 ELEERVYEKQQHF
-2308 IRERIDDYE
+2308 ISERIGDYE
-2317 HGYSLDELGDALEDA
+2317 HGYSLDELSHLLDDA
-2332 RESLREDEY
+2332 REVLREDEY
-2341 DYQYQELKN
+2341 DFHYQELKQ
-2350 RFDDEALDDHEV
+2350 RFEQGELDDHEV
-2362 DTLVDDDGYLDESAL
+2362 DALVDDEGNLDESAL
-2377 HEEAQWRA
+2377 HEEAQWQA
-2385 NNSVDNMDDKELV
+2385 NNSVDTMDDKALV

-2444 QGGEDYSELLLI
+2444 QGGEEYSELILV

-2490 AGMKVDDV
+2490 AGMKVDDM
-2498 GWSQAFRDYT
+2498 GWSQEFKDYT

-2567 TFDENIHGRNERIL
+2567 TFDENVHGRNERIL
-2581 FIDEVQSDLHQAGR
+2581 FIDEVQSDWHQAGR

-2635 HAETGTRRDELTRQ
+2635 HAEAGTRRDELTRQ
-2649 LKQAEQAEDQ
+2649 IKQAEQNQDQ
-2659 TQVDRLNNELSTVAE
+2659 TQVEQLNNELTTVAE

-2821 LQEERSQWSTE
+2821 LKEERSQWSTE

-2839 KRWFIRDT
+2839 NRWFIRDT

-2859 LYYDTQDTADQDLDR
+2859 LYYGTQGKADQDLDR

-2924 PVEIHFNGSQYPYGT
+2924 PVEIHFNGSQYPYDT

-2946 VTVTDKMRDS
+2946 VSVTDKMKES
-2956 VLKDGQPLFALKDN
+2956 VLKDGQPLFALKD
-2970 KKAKQDNVPRY
+2970 KKQGKQQDKQPKPGSSPRY
-2981 SLKDLPDDVQSVIN
+2981 ALKDLPDDVQSVIN

-3014 DAKPLKEHIKRG
+3014 EAKPVKEHIKRG
-3026 LLHVNQGVFTDAAII
+3026 LLHINQGVFTDAAII

-3122 RAQRIME
+3122 RAQRIMN
-3129 EDKVARAKGNQLLA
+3129 EDKAARAKGIQLLA
-3143 QGQALK
+3143 QGQAMK
-3149 ETLDATAPDEYQGGR
+3149 ELLDATAPDEYQGGR
-3164 SGWNRDRRQME
+3164 SAWNRDHRQME
-3175 KDLKLGKE
+3175 KDLKLGKA
-3183 LSQQNR
+3183 LSQQSR
-3189 ENLYDQQ
+3189 ENLYDEQK
-3196 RIDTIQNWVH
+3196 IKMVQNWVH

-3239 DKEQRKLF
+3239 DREQRKLF

-3277 GGQTTG
+3277 GGQTSG

-3341 DDVKAALQGIGVSTD
+3341 DDVKAALQGIGVSAD

-3378 TSVSRGGKLETYA
+3378 TSVSRDGKLETYA

-3445 AVHIAPDVNGKVVGM
+3445 AVHIAPEVNGKVVGM

-3472 SLDEDESLWAMK
+3472 SLDEDDSLWAMK

-3506 SPAEQKRILSTPGKL
+3506 SPAEQKRIINTPGKL
-3521 IDFWDSI
+3521 IDFWDSL

-3637 ELSTDEKV
+3637 ALSTDEKV

-3666 EVGHVFATI
+3666 EVGHIFATI
-3675 PEFLWQGMMG
+3675 PEFLWQGIMG
-3685 HEDAKWTKDAMVT
+3685 HEDTKWTKDAMMT

-3713 FVKPIWEVGENRD
+3713 FIKPIWEVGENRD
-3726 RFRDRDI
+3726 RFRNRDI
-3733 VPMSL
+3733 VPISL

-3743 EAQYDPYTSETL
+3743 EAQYDPYTSDTL
-3755 KELVQYLP
+3755 KELVQYIP

-3792 AVTDAVTRHL
+3792 VVTDAVTRHM

-3817 VVGSFFGDRIKGST
+3817 VIGSFFGDRIKGST

-3839 MNKDV
+3839 MNKEV

-3871 VKLKNKTGLNK
+3871 TRLKNKSGLNK

-3902 MDRHTKREWLDRLNR
+3902 MDRDTKRERLDRLNR

-3925 AVKHYQK
+3925 AVKRFGE

>member
-1 MNWNDFSST
+1 
-10 PLFQQGDD
+10 
-18 QEQERLREQYWRH
+18 
-31 YLKPQIPEGYHR
+31 
-43 EARSL
+43 
-48 FDQHTRRRGN
+48 
-58 PDSSYAGDLWDA
+58 
-70 LWHGGYAGAA
+70 
-80 DLVSGASRLVGGDG
+80 
-94 HNAASGWLREKS
+94 
-106 EEQLDNMSPSS
+106 
-117 IEAMQGFGVERKG
+117 
-130 DGGYGLTEGSTAAGF
+130 
-145 GLQFASGV
+145 
-153 GSLAPSMIPG
+153 
-163 GVASKGLSALGMKGL
+163 
-178 QASGPAAAVT
+178 
-188 GLEDARRVQGLA
+188 
-200 NVIDKGSH
+200 
-208 AIGYGATGGL
+208 
-218 MIGGAGAEDAKSQ
+218 
-231 IMGLGYEQL
+231 
-240 KDLPRFQEL
+240 
-249 YQQTYEQAGG
+249 
-259 GDTRQPFEQA
+259 
-269 KALLAE
+269 
-275 EAAQASFAPAAG
+275 
-287 VGALSMGLAGPAME
+287 
-301 NLILK
+301 
-306 NAGTR
+306 
-311 GLNAAKGFL
+311 
-320 TEGAQEFGE
+320 
-329 GVGQQM
+329 
-335 AANYGQQQ
+335 
-343 VGREV
+343 
-348 GLTDGALE
+348 
-356 QGLSGAIVGGPVGGL
+356 
-371 VGAAGRTRNMDD
+371 
-383 IREKQQR
+383 
-390 LNDLMSQHQTLQ
+390 
-402 DQMQEPHADQAM
+402 
-414 LAEQLRQNSLAIAG
+414 
-428 LESQLHELGE
+428 
-438 TQAQEEQPQAQTK
+438 
-451 PELTIDPSQ
+451 
-460 WSPGWQ
+460 
-466 AGPVQQTPQIGSDN
+466 
-480 AIYVNPTGPVQRG
+480 
-493 ETTFTGP
+493 
-500 GFEQQTRQPEP
+500 
-511 SPQQKASEPRQQAL
+511 
-525 PYSPPADFTGNRYG
+525 
-539 TVDADPEAA
+539 
-548 QQDSQQRRQ
+548 
-557 DQIDRATH
+557 
-565 QHPGSTEYTGNPER
+565 
-579 DLTSYTERMNGLNR
+579 
-593 LFRSFNWKKGDDNKK
+593 
-608 RRVRK
+608 
-613 LIEDQRR
+613 
-620 LEMNARK
+620 
-627 SGRGFTPTSM
+627 M
-637 KETLANLK
+637 KEALANLK
-645 SMVESGDGIRFER
+645 AMVESGDGIRFER

-671 MRLTAQEKSGTPSGK
+671 MRLTAQEKAGVPSGK

-691 KADESVMADERE
+691 KGDESVMADERE

-806 LKDNAEVFGLK
+806 LKDNAEAFGLK
-817 PGDVDKFSQP
+817 PGDVDGFKQP
-827 VLVRQRQGT
+827 VLVRQRQGK
-836 LDTEDRVSFTNEAN
+836 LDTEDRVSFTKEAN

-885 LLHRSNDIFLA
+885 LLHRSNDTFLA

-903 DEAGELKTKEGNWN
+903 DEAGELKTKEDNWN

-958 MAAPHFARAKGI
+958 IAAPHFAKAKGI
-970 DPELGGYG
+970 DPQGWGKSHKAPGARLGDPEFGGYG
-978 VIDSLVEASRILQ
+978 VIESLVEASRILQ

-997 QSVDEILDQRS
+997 QSVDEILDQHS

-1020 ARWLDANLNKSKQ
+1020 ARWLDANLHKSKQ

-1062 AEATLDDLIQQ
+1062 AEATLDDLINQ
-1073 TNHQLEK
+1073 TNNQLEK
-1080 NHGDKST
+1080 NYGDKSALF
-1087 PIIDPKPTP
+1087 PKRIKDPKQQ
-1096 REGES
+1096 
-1101 PTKRPERDWE
+1101 K
-1111 AQQTGPVQTAEGSN
+1111 AQPVQAAEGSN
-1125 RSSDPEER
+1125 GKSEPGEPGER
-1133 TGRPTESAREAKRD
+1133 ATESARETKRD
-1147 EVDDLLDAVDH
+1147 EVDDPQDGGSATKRRERDWYDLLDAVDD

-1165 WTDDDFAGIEEDKA
+1165 WTDDDFAGIEEDGGN
-1179 QYDPQDGG
+1179 YDPQDGG

-1237 GGAERAAIKQYLDN
+1237 GGAERAAIKRYLDN

-1274 VQSMLIRQTIDD
+1274 VHSMLIWQTIDD

-1293 DYQSLLSQKDN
+1293 NYQSLLSQKDN
-1304 ASILKALKDHGE
+1304 ASILKAIKDHGE

-1464 QHPELPLAVVF
+1464 KHPELPLAVVF
-1475 DGQQKGIDFVRSNL
+1475 DGQQNGIDFVRSNL

-1498 KHGQRVLGDKAALR
+1498 KHGQRVLGDKATLR
-1512 RMLGLDAM
+1512 HMLGLDAM
-1520 KRLCPVDGGWKK
+1520 KRVCPVDGGWKK

-1609 SALRASADTR
+1609 SALRTSADTR

-1651 EGEEGKIEERKR
+1651 EGEEGEIGERKR
-1663 RGKKSDLEDAGQK
+1663 RPKKNDLEDAGQK

-1696 QRVLVRHVETGT
+1696 QRVLVKHDETGT

-1733 QEEMIAIVLDGN
+1733 QEEMVAIVLDGN
-1745 NKVINVI
+1745 DKVINVI

-1796 MSDVHITHSLND
+1796 MSDVHITHSLNE

-1832 DADGTVLMGTVAPKR
+1832 DAEGTVLMGTVAPKR
-1847 MARNKAFPITERR
+1847 MARDKVFPITERR
-1860 LRFNRPYINFGSPE
+1860 LRYNRPHINFSSPE

-1898 GVLPLSEND
+1898 GVLPLSDSD

-1918 AAARIMQAL
+1918 AAARVMTAL

-1980 KGFPDLN
+1980 RGTPDLN
-1987 ERGSFYALRKDSSAR
+1987 ERGSFYALRKDSNAKDSNAKA
-2002 GIQSGPLRLKLKPLE
+2002 IQSGPLRLKLKPLE

-2022 SIHVLQSETELPYSL
+2022 SIHVLQSETELPSSL

-2043 DKAQGRGRGMFDP
+2043 DKAQGRVRGMFDP

-2111 KQALGKRYARQTE
+2111 KQALGKRYARQIE

-2159 IRNALRRLFP
+2159 IRNAMRRLFP

-2177 AVELLSAARGHLKR
+2177 AVELLSAARGRLKR
-2191 NGNLNAGNAKGN
+2191 DGQRATPMDGGSPIKRRERDWGN

-2234 WLNAIKKGNNVQDE
+2234 WLNAIKKGNFVQDE
-2248 EVQWLGLDLWLAD
+2248 EIQWLGLDLWLAD

-2267 TRAEVLDFIRQNEVR
+2267 SRAEVLEFIRQNEVR
-2282 ISEDWNVDSFDEQ
+2282 IDEDLSVDAFDEQ
-2295 ELEDRLESKQRDF
+2295 ELEERVYEKQQHF
-2308 IRERIDDYE
+2308 ISERIGDYE
-2317 HGYSLDELGDALEDA
+2317 HGYSLDELSHLLDDA
-2332 RESLREDEY
+2332 REVLREDEY
-2341 DYQYQELKN
+2341 DFHYQELKQ
-2350 RFDDEALDDHEV
+2350 RFEQGELDDHEV
-2362 DTLVDDDGYLDESAL
+2362 DALVDDDGNLDESAL
-2377 HEEAQWRA
+2377 HEEAQWQA
-2385 NNSVDNMDDKELV
+2385 NNSVDTMDDKALV
-2398 RDHIS
+2398 RDHIP

-2444 QGGEDYSELLLI
+2444 QGGEEYSELILV
-2456 LDNNSHVFPADP
+2456 LDNNSHVFPADR
-2468 NHKNLSPISEEEA
+2468 NHKNLSPITGEEA

-2508 LYRRNGDDKTMI
+2508 LYRHNGDDKTMI

-2544 RQDDYDES
+2544 RQDDFDES

-2567 TFDENIHGRNERIL
+2567 TFDENVHGRNERIL
-2581 FIDEVQSDLHQAGR
+2581 FIDEVQSDWHQAGR

-2612 ARINAVD
+2612 DRINAVD

-2635 HAETGTRRDELTRQ
+2635 HAETGARRDDLTRQ
-2649 LKQAEQAEDQ
+2649 IKQAEENRDQ
-2659 TQVDRLNNELSTVAE
+2659 TQVDQLNNELTTVAE

-2790 REHIAEERLDAY
+2790 REHIAEEQLDAY

-2810 IREDSH
+2810 IREESD

-2839 KRWFIRDT
+2839 NRWFIRDT

-2859 LYYDTQDTADQDLDR
+2859 LYYGTQGKADQDLDR

-2924 PVEIHFNGSQYPYGT
+2924 PVEIHFNGSQYPYDT

-2956 VLKDGQPLFALKDN
+2956 VLKDGQPLFALKE
-2970 KKAKQDNVPRY
+2970 A
-2981 SLKDLPDDVQSVIN
+2981 
-2995 DIHGG
+2995 
-3000 IAPKPWHDRLREWW
+3000 
-3014 DAKPLKEHIKRG
+3014 
-3026 LLHVNQGVFTDAAII
+3026 
-3041 EQQEKLLNEG
+3041 
-3051 KLMDATV
+3051 
-3058 SASKAVYLARNLD
+3058 
-3071 NVTDATFHKGTPM
+3071 
-3084 LKEGSIVIKPGSKGL
+3084 L
-3099 FELLKPVTERDE
+3099 FEF
-3111 LAIWEVYEGSH
+3111 
-3122 RAQRIME
+3122 Q
-3129 EDKVARAKGNQLLA
+3129 
-3143 QGQALK
+3143 
-3149 ETLDATAPDEYQGGR
+3149 
-3164 SGWNRDRRQME
+3164 
-3175 KDLKLGKE
+3175 
-3183 LSQQNR
+3183 
-3189 ENLYDQQ
+3189 
-3196 RIDTIQNWVH
+3196 
-3206 TQPELAKRFKQVMD
+3206 
-3220 DYQQHNRDLLDFM
+3220 
-3233 EAAGTL
+3233 
-3239 DKEQRKLF
+3239 
-3247 DTGDYIPFNRIHDLE
+3247 
-3262 YQEENQRFIRPKKGL
+3262 
-3277 GGQTTG
+3277 
-3283 IQRLKGGVEKIA
+3283 
-3295 PLEAMVRN
+3295 
-3303 TRSML
+3303 
-3308 DAALKNIAQQRVIDN
+3308 
-3323 ALQLGAVE
+3323 
-3331 KIESAITVTD
+3331 
-3341 DDVKAALQGIGVSTD
+3341 
-3356 LTPAQMRG
+3356 
-3364 WKSLMAKYETLKGT
+3364 
-3378 TSVSRGGKLETYA
+3378 
-3391 VDDPLLLASIQDIG
+3391 
-3405 PELHSGFM
+3405 
-3413 KLVGIPSQI
+3413 
-3422 VRRGVTAMP
+3422 TAM
-3431 AYWFRNLTRDTLST
+3431 
-3445 AVHIAPDVNGKVVGM
+3445 
-3460 NPLAGAIRGFRK
+3460 
-3472 SLDEDESLWAMK
+3472 
-3484 MAGGSSSSGHYRS
+3484 
-3497 NYNNIRKKL
+3497 
-3506 SPAEQKRILSTPGKL
+3506 
-3521 IDFWDSI
+3521 
-3528 GARFEDSNRLH
+3528 
-3539 VFERVKE
+3539 
-3546 EGGSTAEAAYQSLD
+3546 
-3560 VMNFTRKGQWGIVR
+3560 
-3574 FLTQSIQFTNSLL
+3574 
-3587 QGVNRM
+3587 
-3593 WRGVKPGDELHWSA
+3593 
-3607 LSGEVLTRGL
+3607 
-3617 MYGFA
+3617 
-3622 SWLLVR
+3622 
-3628 LFEDDDRYK
+3628 
-3637 ELSTDEKV
+3637 
-3645 AYHHFWI
+3645 
-3652 GDGEDG
+3652 
-3658 HFRIPKPF
+3658 
-3666 EVGHVFATI
+3666 
-3675 PEFLWQGMMG
+3675 
-3685 HEDAKWTKDAMVT
+3685 
-3698 LGMAMFNLESTPIPQ
+3698 
-3713 FVKPIWEVGENRD
+3713 
-3726 RFRDRDI
+3726 
-3733 VPMSL
+3733 
-3738 QHLKP
+3738 
-3743 EAQYDPYTSETL
+3743 
-3755 KELVQYLP
+3755 
-3763 EGAPEW
+3763 
-3769 MRSPK
+3769 
-3774 KLEHL
+3774 
-3779 LKGYFNAF
+3779 
-3787 ATGTL
+3787 
-3792 AVTDAVTRHL
+3792 
-3802 TGAGEKPAWNKQDYP
+3802 
-3817 VVGSFFGDRIKGST
+3817 
-3831 RYTNELYE
+3831 
-3839 MNKDV
+3839 
-3844 NAIASSIKHYQETG
+3844 
-3858 ETQRAKELEQSAS
+3858 
-3871 VKLKNKTGLNK
+3871 
-3882 ASREIS
+3882 
-3888 KLRREVRKVMEDRI
+3888 
-3902 MDRHTKREWLDRLNR
+3902 
-3917 QINQVATN
+3917 
-3925 AVKHYQK
+3925 

>member
-1 MNWNDFSST
+1 
-10 PLFQQGDD
+10 
-18 QEQERLREQYWRH
+18 
-31 YLKPQIPEGYHR
+31 
-43 EARSL
+43 
-48 FDQHTRRRGN
+48 
-58 PDSSYAGDLWDA
+58 
-70 LWHGGYAGAA
+70 
-80 DLVSGASRLVGGDG
+80 
-94 HNAASGWLREKS
+94 
-106 EEQLDNMSPSS
+106 
-117 IEAMQGFGVERKG
+117 
-130 DGGYGLTEGSTAAGF
+130 
-145 GLQFASGV
+145 
-153 GSLAPSMIPG
+153 
-163 GVASKGLSALGMKGL
+163 
-178 QASGPAAAVT
+178 
-188 GLEDARRVQGLA
+188 
-200 NVIDKGSH
+200 
-208 AIGYGATGGL
+208 
-218 MIGGAGAEDAKSQ
+218 
-231 IMGLGYEQL
+231 
-240 KDLPRFQEL
+240 
-249 YQQTYEQAGG
+249 
-259 GDTRQPFEQA
+259 
-269 KALLAE
+269 
-275 EAAQASFAPAAG
+275 
-287 VGALSMGLAGPAME
+287 
-301 NLILK
+301 
-306 NAGTR
+306 
-311 GLNAAKGFL
+311 
-320 TEGAQEFGE
+320 
-329 GVGQQM
+329 M

-383 IREKQQR
+383 IRAKQQR

-402 DQMQEPHADQAM
+402 DQMQEPHADQTM

-428 LESQLHELGE
+428 LESQLRELGE
-438 TQAQEEQPQAQTK
+438 KSQQTEQPQVEVEPQQEQQQEQQPAPQGAG
-451 PELTIDPSQ
+451 DFSQ
-460 WSPGWQ
+460 YNQPAYKRQKARSP
-466 AGPVQQTPQIGSDN
+466 QQPPLLETDN
-480 AIYVNPTGPVQRG
+480 AIYVEPNSPAQRG

-500 GFEQQTRQPEP
+500 GIEQQTNAPYRPDQEQQPV
-511 SPQQKASEPRQQAL
+511 PQQQPKAL
-525 PYSPPADFTGNRYG
+525 GYSPTDFTANRYG
-539 TVDADPEAA
+539 SVGADPQAVH
-548 QQDSQQRRQ
+548 QDSQQRRS
-557 DQIDRATH
+557 DQINNAPN
-565 QHPGSTEYTGNPER
+565 QHPSSPEYTGSPDQ
-579 DLTSYTERMNGLNR
+579 DLASYTERMNSLNR
-593 LFRSFNWKKGDDNKK
+593 LFRSFNWQLGDDSKK

-613 LIEDQRR
+613 LIENQRK
-620 LEMNARK
+620 LEMQARK
-627 SGRGFTPTSM
+627 SGRGITPRNMT
-637 KETLANLK
+637 EAVANLK
-645 SMVESGDGIRFER
+645 AMIESGDGIRFER

-663 EARQQQEG
+663 ENRQQQEG
-671 MRLTAQEKSGTPSGK
+671 LRLTAQEKSGTPSGI
-686 KPVLG
+686 KPVMGRG
-691 KADESVMADERE
+691 KEKVSTAERE
-703 VSTQYALYEQSDLIA
+703 LDTQYALYEADDLIA

-725 VNPQYPAELQPR
+725 VNPEYPAELQPR
-737 DRARQA
+737 DRTRQA
-743 SETQIRGIAS
+743 SEDQIRGIAS

-758 KLGANPLASSGAPI
+758 LLGANPLASSGAPI
-772 IGSDRVVESG
+772 IGTDRVVESG

-796 PERSAAYRQY
+796 PEKAKAYREH
-806 LKDNAEVFGLK
+806 LKQNADSFGLK
-817 PGDVDKFSQP
+817 PESVDNFKHP
-827 VLVRQRQGT
+827 VLVRQRQGEM
-836 LDTEDRVSFTNEAN
+836 DTDQRIAFTKEAN
-850 KPETATMSPAEKAKL
+850 ARDTASMSPAEKAKL
-865 DAARITQED
+865 DASRITQED
-874 LSHFDTDGTGD
+874 LSHFDTDDTGD
-885 LLHRSNDIFLA
+885 LLHRSNDVFLA

-903 DEAGELKTKEGNWN
+903 SEAGELKTRQGDWN

-929 MKAYGDDRLNSL
+929 MKAYDDERLNSL

-978 VIDSLVEASRILQ
+978 VIESLVEASRILQ
-991 DSRNRG
+991 DSRNRN
-997 QSVDEILDQRS
+997 QSVDEILDQHS
-1008 LLDSFSPETELF
+1008 LLDKFSPETELF
-1020 ARWLDANLNKSKQ
+1020 ARWLDANLHKSKQ

-1057 DMFGT
+1057 DIFGT

-1073 TNHQLEK
+1073 TNRQLEK
-1080 NHGDKST
+1080 NYGDKST

-1096 REGES
+1096 REGGS

-1111 AQQTGPVQTAEGSN
+1111 AKQDQPVQTAEGSY
-1125 RSSDPEER
+1125 RGGQPKER
-1133 TGRPTESAREAKRD
+1133 TGRATEPAREAKRD

-1165 WTDDDFAGIEEDKA
+1165 WTEDDFAGIEEDKA

-1226 PHYSVPGIKSL
+1226 PHYSVPGFKSL
-1237 GGAERAAIKQYLDN
+1237 GDAERAAIKRYLDG
-1251 RADKPEVIA
+1251 RPDKQEIIQ

-1286 LVAGREV
+1286 LIAGNNV
-1293 DYQSLLSQKDN
+1293 DYRSLLSEKDN
-1304 ASILKALKDHGE
+1304 ASVLGYLKNDGE
-1316 PGLWRYLHT
+1316 AGLWRYLHN
-1325 EDVMGHAG
+1325 EDLLGHAG
-1333 KPENSINGSFVDCMP
+1333 KPQNSINGSFIDCQP
-1348 SRDCASFCYATKG
+1348 SSDCASFCYATKG
-1361 NYRFSNPIIKSEIVN
+1361 NYRFSNPLIKSELVS
-1376 WAVEKDPVRTARIA
+1376 WAVEKDPVKAARIA

-1395 GTPEFY
+1395 GTVEFY

-1414 SMAWLPFIRTMN
+1414 SMAWLPFIKEMN

-1450 RALSVDNSNFELAA
+1450 RALSVDNSNFGLAK
-1464 QHPELPLAVVF
+1464 QHPDLPLAVVF
-1475 DGQQKGIDFVRSNL
+1475 DGERNGIDFIRSNV

-1498 KHGQRVLGDKAALR
+1498 KHGQKVLSDKRALR

-1520 KRLCPVDGGWKK
+1520 KRVCPVDGGWKK
-1532 IKHPTDPKKNFNCTS
+1532 IKHPTDPKKDFNCTS
-1547 CDQYGGMGCFHGN
+1547 CDKYGGMGCFHGN
-1560 VTRQVMKAATEA
+1560 VTKNVMKAATET
-1572 PHDKHLQRLKEE
+1572 PHDKNLRLLKEE
-1584 IENDPDRFGG
+1584 IENDPEKFGG
-1594 KASAAELLG
+1594 KESAAELLG

-1609 SALRASADTR
+1609 SALRASV
-1619 TEATDAGGQ
+1619 DAGTETTNGRRE
-1628 GQEAEGT
+1628 GEEAEGA
-1635 IGVRQI
+1635 IRVRQI
-1641 DEGTGRYRVG
+1641 DE
-1651 EGEEGKIEERKR
+1651 RKR
-1663 RGKKSDLEDAGQK
+1663 RLKKRGSGTARKRGKVDERGSGKVSQRGRTGESDLPASVQR
-1676 DLFASPDL
+1676 DLFAPGDV
-1684 SGDERKQQIIEN
+1684 SGEQRQRQIIEN
-1696 QRVLVRHVETGT
+1696 QRVLVIQVETGT

-1715 IHTYD
+1715 LKSAED
-1720 DLAHFIAPIRKLA
+1720 VAHFIAPIRKLA
-1733 QEEMIAIVLDGN
+1733 QEEAYALVLDGGD
-1745 NKVINVI
+1745 KVVNVI
-1752 KHSKGQKASASVS
+1752 KHSKGQKTSATVS
-1765 PWTLAGAVVA
+1765 PWTLAGAIVA
-1775 TPNAKSVWFAHNH
+1775 TPKAKSVWFAHNH
-1788 PSGDPEPS
+1788 PSGNADPS
-1796 MSDVHITHSLND
+1796 ASDRLMTRALND
-1808 VLDGSGVVNM
+1808 VLDGSGVINNGHVVVGRG
-1818 GHAVVGTTGHAKIM
+1818 GHARGL
-1832 DADGTVLMGTVAPKR
+1832 DADGQHLMEDIQATRLPRNGTFA
-1847 MARNKAFPITERR
+1847 ITERQ
-1860 LRFNRPYINFGSPE
+1860 LRFNRPQVKLNNTQSAI
-1874 AVRPFLDTIS
+1874 DTAAGVAS
-1884 PNAVVLLDS
+1884 PNALILL
-1893 KYNVT
+1893 NHQLQVT
-1898 GVLPLSEND
+1898 GVLPLSEQD
-1907 LKTLRHPTKNP
+1907 LRSLRDKSDP
-1918 AAARIMQAL
+1918 AVARILRAL
-1927 DSTNSSS
+1927 DSTNSTQLLIKTVGDRALSS
-1934 VILKSNGSPLAMKG
+1934 KA
-1948 TRNLINFFNR
+1948 RNLVRFFNR
-1958 ADRIQVLDHF
+1958 YGEISVIDHIY
-1968 TGRDGS
+1968 GDGNDYHS
-1974 YQSAAE
+1974 SSAE
-1980 KGFPDLN
+1980 
-1987 ERGSFYALRKDSSAR
+1987 GSFIGNETGPFYAQRGGAAK

-2022 SIHVLQSETELPYSL
+2022 AIHVLQSETELPSSL

-2043 DKAQGRGRGMFDP
+2043 DKAQGRVRGMFDP

-2111 KQALGKRYARQTE
+2111 KQALGKRYARQTK

-2159 IRNALRRLFP
+2159 IRNTLRRLFP

-2203 RYSDSGIAPTFY
+2203 RYSDSGIGPTFY

-2234 WLNAIKKGNNVQDE
+2234 WLNAIKKGNFVQDE
-2248 EVQWLGLDLWLAD
+2248 EIQWLGLDLWLAD

-2267 TRAEVLDFIRQNEVR
+2267 SRAEVLDFIRQNEVR
-2282 ISEDWNVDSFDEQ
+2282 IDEDLSVDALDEQ
-2295 ELEDRLESKQRDF
+2295 ELEERVYEKQQHF
-2308 IRERIDDYE
+2308 ISERIGDYE
-2317 HGYSLDELGDALEDA
+2317 HGYSLDELSHLLDDA
-2332 RESLREDEY
+2332 RETLREDEY
-2341 DYQYQELKN
+2341 DFHYQELKQ
-2350 RFDDEALDDHEV
+2350 RFEQGELDDHEV
-2362 DTLVDDDGYLDESAL
+2362 DALVDDDGNLNESAL
-2377 HEEAQWRA
+2377 HEEAQWQA
-2385 NNSVDNMDDKELV
+2385 NNSVDTMDDKALV
-2398 RDHIS
+2398 RDHIP

-2413 AWENDYESDVRSD
+2413 AWENGYESDVRSD

-2456 LDNNSHVFPADP
+2456 LDNNSHVFPTDP
-2468 NHKNLSPISEEEA
+2468 NHKNLSPITEDEA

-2498 GWSQAFRDYT
+2498 GWSQEFKDYT

-2567 TFDENIHGRNERIL
+2567 TFDENVHGRNERIL
-2581 FIDEVQSDLHQAGR
+2581 FIDEVQSDWHQAGR
-2595 ESGYRTP
+2595 ENGYRTP

-2635 HAETGTRRDELTRQ
+2635 HAETGARRDDLTRQ
-2649 LKQAEQAEDQ
+2649 IKQAEENRDQ
-2659 TQVDRLNNELSTVAE
+2659 TQVDQLNNELTTVAE

-2839 KRWFIRDT
+2839 NRWFIRDA
-2847 NGEALH
+2847 NGEALYM
-2853 SSDGSL
+2853 SNGSRLYFDSQDGAN
-2859 LYYDTQDTADQDLDR
+2859 QDIDR
-2874 LVFAE
+2874 AVFAE

-2924 PVEIHFNGSQYPYGT
+2924 PVEIHFNGSQYPYDT

-3014 DAKPLKEHIKRG
+3014 EAKPVKEHIKRG
-3026 LLHVNQGVFTDAAII
+3026 LLHINQGVFTDAAII
-3041 EQQEKLLNEG
+3041 EQQEKLLNDG

-3129 EDKVARAKGNQLLA
+3129 EDKAARAKGNQLLA

-3149 ETLDATAPDEYQGGR
+3149 ETLDAVAPDEYPGGR
-3164 SGWNRDRRQME
+3164 TGWNRDRRQME
-3175 KDLKLGKE
+3175 KDLKLGKA

-3206 TQPELAKRFKQVMD
+3206 TQPELARRFKQVMD
-3220 DYQQHNRDLLDFM
+3220 DYQQHNRELLDFM

-3277 GGQTTG
+3277 GGQTSG

-3331 KIESAITVTD
+3331 KIESAITFTD
-3341 DDVKAALQGIGVSTD
+3341 DDVKAALQGIGISTD

-3378 TSVSRGGKLETYA
+3378 TSVSRNGKLETYA

-3445 AVHIAPDVNGKVVGM
+3445 AVHIAPEVNGKVVGM

-3472 SLDEDESLWAMK
+3472 SLDEDDSLWAMK

-3593 WRGVKPGDELHWSA
+3593 WRGVKPGDELHWGA
-3607 LSGEVLTRGL
+3607 FSGEVLTRGL

-3637 ELSTDEKV
+3637 ELSTDDKV

-3666 EVGHVFATI
+3666 EVGHIFATI
-3675 PEFLWQGMMG
+3675 PEFLWQGMMR
-3685 HEDAKWTKDAMVT
+3685 HEDAKWTRDAMMT

-3713 FVKPIWEVGENRD
+3713 FIKPIWEVGENRD

-3779 LKGYFNAF
+3779 LKGYFNSF

-3831 RYTNELYE
+3831 RYTNKLYE
-3839 MNKDV
+3839 LNKDV

-3858 ETQRAKELEQSAS
+3858 ETQRGKELEQSAS
-3871 VKLKNKTGLNK
+3871 PRLKNKAGLNK

-3902 MDRHTKREWLDRLNR
+3902 MDRDTKRERLDRLNQ

-3925 AVKHYQK
+3925 AVKRYQQPFR